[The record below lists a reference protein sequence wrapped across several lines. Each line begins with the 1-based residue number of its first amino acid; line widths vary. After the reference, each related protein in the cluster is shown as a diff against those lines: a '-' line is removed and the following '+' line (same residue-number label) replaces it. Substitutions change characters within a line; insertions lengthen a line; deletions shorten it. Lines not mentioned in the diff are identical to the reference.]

1 MTWSKGEPLN
11 DNAQRRARITVFSD
25 YVCPFCYLEEPDLAR
40 VKAEYGDRVEVE
52 WRAYE
57 LRPNPIPTLDPDGD
71 YLHRVWKAS
80 VYPMAE
86 SLGMKLRL
94 PPVQPR
100 SRKALEAAEFA
111 RERGLYDEMH
121 NALFRAFFEDG
132 RDIGDVEV
140 ILDVAAPVGLNPN
153 ELRAAL
159 AEDRHTGKVL
169 ADEELSRKL
178 GVSSVPTMLVAPAGA
193 ELSEAEVITG
203 AQPYGGRIEAAVERA
218 IGKG

>member
-1 MTWSKGEPLN
+1 MNNSEK
-11 DNAQRRARITVFSD
+11 RARITVFSD

-40 VKAEYGDRVEVE
+40 VKEEYGDRVEVD

-57 LRPNPIPTLDPDGD
+57 LRPDPIPTLDPDGD
-71 YLHRVWKAS
+71 YLHRVWNAS

-111 RERGLYDEMH
+111 RGQGLYDEMH

-140 ILDVAAPVGLNPN
+140 IVDVAAPVGLDLD
-153 ELRAAL
+153 ELRTAL
-159 AEDRHTGKVL
+159 AEDRHTEKVL

-178 GVSSVPTMLVAPAGA
+178 GVSSVPTMFVTPAGA
-193 ELSEAEVITG
+193 DLSEAEVITG

-218 IGKG
+218 LAGR